1 MPVALVPHARLA
13 PRYKGLESKAM
24 SNHNNPT
31 EPSQSQLQEVQ
42 AALFSLRDGLMNL
55 KMSLQ
60 ELAFMTDENAQR
72 EAMLEAENLMM
83 RLRG

>member
-1 MPVALVPHARLA
+1 
-13 PRYKGLESKAM
+13 M
-24 SNHNNPT
+24 SHNNAP
-31 EPSQSQLQEVQ
+31 EPSQAQLLEVQ

-60 ELAFMTDENAQR
+60 ELAFMTDESAQR
-72 EAMLEAENLMM
+72 EAIAEADNLFM